1 MNSEKTR
8 DGDVLMKLLK
18 EWRKRPLMDVQKAW
32 SANSHQLGKLKELM
46 KEAGV
51 LRNYNSKCKN
61 KLSTDASRRVSVR
74 LSYTS
79 VVKFGDQW
87 LICHTHQEKQS
98 VSMFKQRRRLWP
110 WSTSVKF
117 HIFIYVWPMLAELTI
132 KHYQHCQNGPGNLSC
147 YTVHTFLFQVQD
159 NDLKIKDKSG
169 KYFGFRDVSEH

>member
-79 VVKFGDQW
+79 VVKVGDQW
-87 LICHTHQEKQS
+87 LICHTHQEKQCQHVQIEKAALALVHKCKIS
-98 VSMFKQRRRLWP
+98 HLYLCVANVS
-110 WSTSVKF
+110 
-117 HIFIYVWPMLAELTI
+117 
-132 KHYQHCQNGPGNLSC
+132 
-147 YTVHTFLFQVQD
+147 
-159 NDLKIKDKSG
+159 
-169 KYFGFRDVSEH
+169 